1 MAVINVQ
8 ISVKQ
13 RKYCD
18 LTCTLA
24 LCSTCSFV
32 VHRLGEIDSRKHH
45 RKHKMNTSQ
54 QLPTIADFALCL
66 AKPASYTNIYVFF
79 LSLLLKRNLSRSTR
93 SNGRN
98 IAAELLNC
106 GSSFLRP
113 Y

>member
-1 MAVINVQ
+1 MFKSLSDKENTVIQFARLHFVPLVP
-8 ISVKQ
+8 SLCTDWGK
-13 RKYCD
+13 
-18 LTCTLA
+18 LTAENTI
-24 LCSTCSFV
+24 
-32 VHRLGEIDSRKHH
+32 EN
-45 RKHKMNTSQ
+45 KMNTSQ

-79 LSLLLKRNLSRSTR
+79 LLLLSKRNLGRPTR

-98 IAAELLNC
+98 IAVQLLNC

>member
-1 MAVINVQ
+1 MFKSLSNKYNTVIQLARLHFVPLVP
-8 ISVKQ
+8 S
-13 RKYCD
+13 
-18 LTCTLA
+18 LCTDW
-24 LCSTCSFV
+24 
-32 VHRLGEIDSRKHH
+32 GEIDSRKHR

-66 AKPASYTNIYVFF
+66 TKPASYTNIHVFF
-79 LSLLLKRNLSRSTR
+79 LLLLLKRNLCRPTR